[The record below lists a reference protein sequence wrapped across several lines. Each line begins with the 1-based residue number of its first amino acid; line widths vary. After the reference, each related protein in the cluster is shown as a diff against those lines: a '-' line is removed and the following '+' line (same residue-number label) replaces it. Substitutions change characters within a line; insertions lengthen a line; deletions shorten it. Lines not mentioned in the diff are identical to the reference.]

1 MPLHSGARSA
11 RFANLSYAAAM
22 CSISRLARGSVIISA
37 SARASWARRR
47 QKSASC
53 GCVTRFPR
61 LERPRAIS
69 HRTSGSQQ
77 SSKPAVGEPDSCPAC
92 ATAPPPYPTLS
103 AGKVHRRRPEK
114 PVQGHAPAATRNV
127 DVRCDRLAPVPQ
139 CRAQAHSEP
148 SSLRA
153 KRDLGENCK
162 PR

>member
-1 MPLHSGARSA
+1 
-11 RFANLSYAAAM
+11 
-22 CSISRLARGSVIISA
+22 
-37 SARASWARRR
+37 
-47 QKSASC
+47 
-53 GCVTRFPR
+53 
-61 LERPRAIS
+61 
-69 HRTSGSQQ
+69 
-77 SSKPAVGEPDSCPAC
+77 
-92 ATAPPPYPTLS
+92 LS

-162 PR
+162 PRWAPRSRAETERPGWLVINPTRDVSDAEKW